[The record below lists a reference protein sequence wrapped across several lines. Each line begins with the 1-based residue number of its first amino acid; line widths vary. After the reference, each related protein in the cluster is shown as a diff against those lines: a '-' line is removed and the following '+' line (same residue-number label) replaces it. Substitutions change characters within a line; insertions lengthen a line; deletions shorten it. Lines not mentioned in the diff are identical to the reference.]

1 MRSFFIFGLRY
12 HTIHAYQNAHR
23 PITTGTPHTSQRWL
37 NESFSTSISI
47 YKKKLYA
54 LHISH
59 YTHITHIAKCDYNIS
74 FNSESTPKK
83 VRGRRV

>member
-12 HTIHAYQNAHR
+12 HTIHAYQIAHR

-47 YKKKLYA
+47 YKK
-54 LHISH
+54 IVCI
-59 YTHITHIAKCDYNIS
+59 THFTLRITHIAKCDYNIS

-83 VRGRRV
+83 VRGKRV